1 MLVLEDLHWGDEAT
15 FDVVR
20 LLARRMDV
28 PGLVVATYRDDGLDR
43 NHPLRVL
50 VGDLATATAVSR
62 LSLGFALAV
71 CRRAARRRPRSI
83 DPGDDSQQ
91 RSARRPAE
99 RSTQPGSPTTPKPL
113 ATSQPCR
120 VRTQGSCACRLHGR
134 LPRGGS
140 PVRAGAPGR
149 RRDAFPA
156 AAGRAARGRSRACY
170 LADDQVEAIAVVT
183 EAVQCRREQ
192 GAPADEARD
201 LTELS
206 SYLVCRG
213 QLGNAREAM
222 NEATRLIEGADES
235 AQVAFVEAYR
245 AVMAWVEGD
254 AETALERAWRAR
266 EMALRAGER
275 RTAVN
280 SLVTVGSIELQRD
293 VARGRELLEQA
304 MAEGREAGYTE
315 QVARALNNLGA
326 AQDPVLAD
334 LYLPQALE
342 YCVAN
347 SEDLWRI
354 NVLAIAARNALDR
367 GRWTEAAD
375 FAERL
380 LHDPRES
387 PWPHHEALVVL
398 ALVRARRGDPG
409 AGAALDEA
417 AGVRVPADDLGAHL
431 ELAAARAEVAWLEQR
446 TGDVEA
452 ATERALAD
460 ARGGGAEDGVA
471 RALLWR
477 LLAGL
482 PVDCAF
488 ETTGAYALA
497 LSERWE
503 EAAAVWERVDSPY
516 EAALARIESNDED
529 SLRLALTTLQKL
541 GALPAAQLATRR
553 LRALGAKGVTRG
565 PRRATR
571 ENAAGLTPR
580 ETEVLALIA
589 EGRRNAEIAQQLY
602 LSRRTVDHHVS
613 ALLRKLDAGS
623 RVEAVLSAQR
633 LGLLQR

>member
-1 MLVLEDLHWGDEAT
+1 MRAPRAPT
-15 FDVVR
+15 
-20 LLARRMDV
+20 ARRQ
-28 PGLVVATYRDDGLDR
+28 PSTRGRSG
-43 NHPLRVL
+43 
-50 VGDLATATAVSR
+50 SE
-62 LSLGFALAV
+62 
-71 CRRAARRRPRSI
+71 ARRFP
-83 DPGDDSQQ
+83 PQQ
-91 RSARRPAE
+91 RAE
-99 RSTQPGSPTTPKPL
+99 L
-113 ATSQPCR
+113 
-120 VRTQGSCACRLHGR
+120 LE
-134 LPRGGS
+134 
-140 PVRAGAPGR
+140 
-149 RRDAFPA
+149 
-156 AAGRAARGRSRACY
+156 GRSRACY

-183 EAVQCRREQ
+183 EAIQCRREQ

-452 ATERALAD
+452 ATERALPTLRRPNQA
-460 ARGGGAEDGVA
+460 ASHALCSGACSPGWRSSRPRRHGRLCA
-471 RALLWR
+471 RAR
-477 LLAGL
+477 EGGRTPPPSGSGRL
-482 PVDCAF
+482 PVRGRA
-488 ETTGAYALA
+488 GA
-497 LSERWE
+497 
-503 EAAAVWERVDSPY
+503 
-516 EAALARIESNDED
+516 IESNDEE
-529 SLRLALTTLQKL
+529 SLRLALTTLQEARSTAR
-541 GALPAAQLATRR
+541 GATRDATTPCPR
-553 LRALGAKGVTRG
+553 RQGGTRG

-580 ETEVLALIA
+580 ETEVLELIA

-623 RVEAVLSAQR
+623 RVEAVSCAQR
-633 LGLLQR
+633 LGLL